1 MKYKMTV
8 RSQNKLGMSDPV
20 FTLMAKLMEPMKQIA
35 KTKRKEEESDD
46 NKILEYLLQQGVKF
60 RQILMTV

>member
-1 MKYKMTV
+1 
-8 RSQNKLGMSDPV
+8 MSDPV